1 VKAAALSALATVALY
16 AAPTQVDAGVA
27 SHREW
32 RFEVLLDDKPIGL
45 HRFQLSTAG
54 ETRELLSEANFRVKI
69 LGLTVYD
76 YSHQSSER
84 WKNDCLQRIDA
95 STDDN
100 GDDFFVRGKGGDH
113 GLLVESQT
121 GSASLSGC
129 VMTFAYWN
137 PAMLQQQR
145 LLNTQTGEY
154 IRINVERLGE
164 QTLDMRGR
172 AVPALHYRVR
182 AGERDI
188 ELWYSS
194 ERDWLGLSSTTRGGR
209 QLHYRR
215 LLSVGDAEVNSGG

>member
-1 VKAAALSALATVALY
+1 VKAAALSALATLWLC
-16 AAPTQVDAGVA
+16 AAPTPVDAGVP
-27 SHREW
+27 SQREW
-32 RFEVLLDDKPIGL
+32 HFEVLLDDKPIGV

-54 ETRELLSEANFRVKI
+54 ETRELRSEASFRVKI

-84 WKNDCLQRIDA
+84 WKNDCLQGIDA

-100 GDDFFVRGKGGDH
+100 GDDFFVRGHGGGD
-113 GLLVESQT
+113 GLLIESQT
-121 GSASLSGC
+121 GIASLPGC

-137 PAMLQQQR
+137 PVMLQQQR

-154 IRINVERLGE
+154 IRVDVEQLGE
-164 QTLDMRGR
+164 QTLHIQGR

-188 ELWYSS
+188 QLWYSS
-194 ERDWLGLSSTTRGGR
+194 DRDWLGLSSTTRGGR

-215 LLSVGDAEVNSGG
+215 LSPVENDEGASDG